1 MKSLL
6 VPTDSSEMMN
16 STLETAR
23 LFATRFNSTVDG
35 VALRPAF
42 AEIVAPDPIVAVSI
56 PPADWDEDQYVKQAR
71 RTFDGFVASH
81 PEAASRFRWRGGNA
95 VDDVSLGSLGRLYDA
110 TVIARPGG
118 RGSRMT
124 AFESSLFDS
133 GRLVLMAPPSAP
145 TKIGDTVLI
154 HWNRSTETAR
164 IIALSLEV
172 LRKAKTIL
180 LLTVEGNV
188 VPGPSAREALGYL
201 EAHGIHATEKI
212 VDSRG
217 RGPGEVILAEAKT
230 MGADLLVKGAYTQ
243 SRLRQM
249 IFGGATN
256 YVLAKAELPVL
267 LSH

>member
-6 VPTDSSEMMN
+6 VPTDSGEMMN

-23 LFATRFNSTVDG
+23 LFAVRFGSSIDG
-35 VALRPAF
+35 IALRPAF

-71 RTFDGFVASH
+71 RVFDTYVSSH
-81 PEAASRFRWRGGNA
+81 AEDASRFRWRGGNA
-95 VDDVSLGSLGRLYDA
+95 IDDVSVGSLGRLYDA
-110 TVIARPGG
+110 TVMARPGG

-124 AFESSLFDS
+124 AFESALFDS

-145 TKIGDTVLI
+145 KSIGETILI

-164 IIALSLEV
+164 IVAFSIPV
-172 LRKAKTIL
+172 LKRAKTVH
-180 LLTVEGNV
+180 LLTVEGSV

-201 EAHGIHATEKI
+201 EAHGIHATEKTL
-212 VDSRG
+212 DSKG
-217 RGPGEVILAEAKT
+217 RTAGDVILGEARSI
-230 MGADLLVKGAYTQ
+230 GADLLIKGAYTQ

-249 IFGGATN
+249 IFGGATSH
-256 YVLAKAELPVL
+256 VLAKAEIPVL

>member
-6 VPTDSSEMMN
+6 VPTDSGEMML
-16 STLETAR
+16 SALETAR
-23 LFATRFNSTVDG
+23 LFAARFDSMIDG
-35 VALRPAF
+35 IALRPAF

-56 PPADWDEDQYVKQAR
+56 PPADWDEDQYVRQAR
-71 RTFDGFVASH
+71 QVFDGFVAEH
-81 PEAASRFRWRGGNA
+81 PETASKFRWRGGNA
-95 VDDVSLGSLGRLYDA
+95 IDDVALGSLGRLYDA

-124 AFESSLFDS
+124 AFESALFDS
-133 GRLVLMAPPSAP
+133 GRLVLMAPPSIP
-145 TKIGDTVLI
+145 KKLGDTILI

-164 IIALSLEV
+164 IIALCIEV
-172 LRKAKTIL
+172 LKKAKMVQ
-180 LLTVEGNV
+180 LLTVEGSV

-201 EAHGIHATEKI
+201 EAHGIHATEKT
-212 VDSRG
+212 VESRG
-217 RGPGEVILAEAKT
+217 RGAGDTILAEAQS

-249 IFGGATN
+249 IFGGATSQ
-256 YVLAKAELPVL
+256 VLARAEIPVL